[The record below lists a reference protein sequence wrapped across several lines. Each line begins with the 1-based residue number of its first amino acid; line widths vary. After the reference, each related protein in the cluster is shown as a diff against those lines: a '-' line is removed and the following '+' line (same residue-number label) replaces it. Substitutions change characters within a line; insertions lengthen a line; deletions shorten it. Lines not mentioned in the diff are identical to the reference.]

1 LNSGRPSDLPGVY
14 HRPRPKRIGLK
25 VSVSGT
31 RQRQTK
37 SPSGYGF
44 GLGFAVR
51 AEPGASAV
59 EGSVGEMSWGGAGG
73 TYFWLDPKESM
84 LVVVMMQAPLLNLRK
99 RIEISL
105 SKARACKR
113 PRPAWSNGKPR
124 PLRAVAGASIA
135 PPLNLREMVEIV
147 PNGERSM
154 CPTASS
160 RHRLRRAHVPSDN
173 VLRDNYPRPW
183 FLSLV
188 AELLRRSS
196 IHPYH

>member
-1 LNSGRPSDLPGVY
+1 
-14 HRPRPKRIGLK
+14 LK

-73 TYFWLDPKESM
+73 TYFWLGPKESM

-105 SKARACKR
+105 SKAR
-113 PRPAWSNGKPR
+113 
-124 PLRAVAGASIA
+124 L
-135 PPLNLREMVEIV
+135 
-147 PNGERSM
+147 
-154 CPTASS
+154 
-160 RHRLRRAHVPSDN
+160 
-173 VLRDNYPRPW
+173 
-183 FLSLV
+183 
-188 AELLRRSS
+188 
-196 IHPYH
+196 